1 MFLLMRRYLP
11 TLFVTSF
18 TTACLWAASI
28 IYAEGVIPILAGV
41 VWVMTTLLT
50 LPVLAYLDFRDMRAQ
65 MKELKE
71 AFKQDGSLASTRA
84 VESVIGSLGGRFG
97 IPESLLTGAAK
108 IAEEQARARLK
119 TNP

>member
-18 TTACLWAASI
+18 SMGCLWAASI
-28 IYAEGVIPILAGV
+28 IYAEGFIPILAGV
-41 VWVMTTLLT
+41 LWVLTTLLT
-50 LPVLAYLDFRDMRAQ
+50 LPVLAYLDFREMRAH
-65 MKELKE
+65 MKELK
-71 AFKQDGSLASTRA
+71 AALSQDGSLTSTRA

-108 IAEEQARARLK
+108 IAKDQARAKFR
-119 TNP
+119 TTP